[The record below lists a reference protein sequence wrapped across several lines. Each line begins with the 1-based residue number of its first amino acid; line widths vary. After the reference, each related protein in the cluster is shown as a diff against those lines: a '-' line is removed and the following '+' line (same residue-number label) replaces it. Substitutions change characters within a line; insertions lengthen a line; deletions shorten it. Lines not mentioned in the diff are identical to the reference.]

1 MHRRK
6 HARVEPLR
14 ITARARTRRTT
25 RTLPSDLLREQR
37 RWAARHLLPG
47 QTMPGLFPLGR
58 PTPRLPRHGVSAG
71 AKAVE
76 PAFQFM
82 RFLFVLRLGYGSN
95 DGRRLSG
102 DQGGHFRATIFRA
115 CSAPTLEARSR
126 LYRTHTH
133 HASSTTHLFTPTH
146 ATPLRTRTHAHI
158 PCTQMRW
165 LSSCSQLVRDD
176 SIQVFDGASEFIF
189 SFRYF
194 FKERGPP

>member
-14 ITARARTRRTT
+14 ITTRARTRRTT

-95 DGRRLSG
+95 DGQRRG
-102 DQGGHFRATIFRA
+102 CRGTQAAIFGRQFFEHVA
-115 CSAPTLEARSR
+115 HPLWR
-126 LYRTHTH
+126 LVLGCIALTHTH

-189 SFRYF
+189 SFRHL
-194 FKERGPP
+194 FK